1 VRPAYFIDIM
11 PARVA
16 VRGGRNER
24 PISRLPERFDD
35 LEDATEFAL
44 AHLEER
50 GWLLTEWSF
59 NVVDEAGR
67 IILTADE
74 PAP

>member
-1 VRPAYFIDIM
+1 MAYFVDIM
-11 PARVA
+11 PART
-16 VRGGRNER
+16 GGAGGDHDR
-24 PISRLPERFDD
+24 PTFRLPERFDD
-35 LEDATEFAL
+35 LEDAAEFAL

-59 NVVDEAGR
+59 NVVEEAGR